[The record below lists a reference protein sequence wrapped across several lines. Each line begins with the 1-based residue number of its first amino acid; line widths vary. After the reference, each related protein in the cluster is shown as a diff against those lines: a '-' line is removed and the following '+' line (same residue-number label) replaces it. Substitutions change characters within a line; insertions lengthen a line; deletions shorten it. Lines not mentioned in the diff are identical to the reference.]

1 MDIQYG
7 VTQRRKAKAK
17 SKDSSK
23 SADRFDVVDTGRY
36 YGPLPLYD
44 EDEELNPDFLVL
56 VINIISL
63 LCINVTLLFA

>member
-1 MDIQYG
+1 MDIEYG

-17 SKDSSK
+17 NKGSSK

-36 YGPLPLYD
+36 YGPLPIDD

-56 VINIISL
+56 VINNISL
-63 LCINVTLLFA
+63 LRIFATLL

>member
-17 SKDSSK
+17 SKNSSK
-23 SADRFDVVDTGRY
+23 SAADRFDIVDTGRY
-36 YGPLPLYD
+36 YGPLPLHD

-63 LCINVTLLFA
+63 LLFATLL